1 MKFITKTIDQ
11 LRNDANFLMESS
23 KTAVTLAN
31 EYDAQAQRLIATRRA
46 FRVLAKEEER
56 EAQKLRELANKL
68 EREYK

>member
-11 LRNDANFLMESS
+11 LRNDANSLMEAS

-31 EYDAQAQRLIATRRA
+31 EYDAQAQRLIANRRA
-46 FRVLAKEEER
+46 FRGLAKEEER